1 MYRLI
6 YKSRATS
13 ELDWPAVEAIL
24 HASERTTGR
33 MTSPG
38 FLLTSRTH
46 FLQVIE
52 GRFEDVNKTFMRIS
66 RDTRHDDIQL
76 LSYEVID
83 GCLFD
88 GWGMKGIG
96 VLDAN
101 SELAKRLIE
110 KYGSENG
117 ACAFRARPGVPWRWS
132 STSALFRNRRP
143 GSAEARHRSP
153 TSGDTRAHARNRDGK
168 LRGSRARLYAG

>member
-6 YKSRATS
+6 YKSESTS

-24 HASERTTGR
+24 HASDINNRAHDI
-33 MTSPG
+33 SG
-38 FLLTSRTH
+38 FLLASRTH

-52 GRFEDVNKTFMRIS
+52 GTFEDVNKTFMRIS
-66 RDTRHDDIQL
+66 RDTRHDNIQL

-83 GCLFD
+83 GRLFD

-101 SELAKRLIE
+101 STLAQRLIE
-110 KYGSENG
+110 KYGNEQG
-117 ACAFRARPGVPWRWS
+117 GVRFPREAWRALAMV
-132 STSALFRNRRP
+132 F
-143 GSAEARHRSP
+143 
-153 TSGDTRAHARNRDGK
+153 DIRAIQEPPAWKR
-168 LRGSRARLYAG
+168 

>member
-24 HASERTTGR
+24 HASDINNRTHDIT
-33 MTSPG
+33 G

-101 SELAKRLIE
+101 SELAQRLIE
-110 KYGSENG
+110 KYGSEQG
-117 ACAFRARPGVPWRWS
+117 GVRFPLEAWRALAMIFDIRAIQEP
-132 STSALFRNRRP
+132 
-143 GSAEARHRSP
+143 P
-153 TSGDTRAHARNRDGK
+153 TWKR
-168 LRGSRARLYAG
+168 